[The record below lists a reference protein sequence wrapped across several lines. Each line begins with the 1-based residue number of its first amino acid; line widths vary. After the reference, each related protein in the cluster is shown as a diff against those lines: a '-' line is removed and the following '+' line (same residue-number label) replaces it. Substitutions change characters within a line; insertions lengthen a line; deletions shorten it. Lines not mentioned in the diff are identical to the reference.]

1 VAYFKPYFNP
11 VLERLWKVFKF
22 SFKIVQPAFE
32 PYMSRIQ
39 NVPFNAG
46 PPRRLAATG
55 ASGVPG
61 NELVT
66 TQTIAV

>member
-1 VAYFKPYFNP
+1 MAYFKPYFNP
-11 VLERLWKVFKF
+11 VLKRLWKLLKF

-46 PPRRLAATG
+46 PPRRLAA
-55 ASGVPG
+55 A
-61 NELVT
+61 
-66 TQTIAV
+66 